1 MVIQVPL
8 NPWAQDRKLKEIG
21 RYQQVNMIEGMEA
34 YSLALFTRVLGWTA
48 TETRVFFDGVRK
60 ELQDRSIH
68 LYTKY
73 YFVYGQKDGGEWA
86 HSIFLAHQVW
96 KRNGLYH
103 LVYLS
108 ATHSLVNCNC
118 RSFTTS
124 IYSTDILECRSNR
137 VREQNN
143 HGNKSP

>member
-1 MVIQVPL
+1 MAIQIPL

-21 RYQQVNMIEGMEA
+21 RYQQVNMIESMEA

-73 YFVYGQKDGGEWA
+73 YFVYGQKDGGE
-86 HSIFLAHQVW
+86 
-96 KRNGLYH
+96 
-103 LVYLS
+103 
-108 ATHSLVNCNC
+108 
-118 RSFTTS
+118 
-124 IYSTDILECRSNR
+124 
-137 VREQNN
+137 
-143 HGNKSP
+143 